1 MKFKY
6 YMRGFGTGLIAATI
20 ILMIAGKTGNNN
32 LHAADSRETETAGSV
47 IAFTTQSPS
56 ETAIT
61 TEAAAE
67 TVKAEEALKAAEAV
81 TTVESTKVIE
91 STKAAEGT
99 KAVESTKVVEGT
111 TGNSEVSA
119 AAGGEDGEF
128 EVVFSEVHTASQAV
142 DILYDAGIIADK
154 EEFSSYMEE
163 SGYDRKIRDGI
174 YQLKPGDSYEAIAQT
189 ITQTN

>member
-56 ETAIT
+56 ETATT

-67 TVKAEEALKAAEAV
+67 TTKAEETIKTAEAV
-81 TTVESTKVIE
+81 TTVESTKAIE

-99 KAVESTKVVEGT
+99 KAVEGT

-119 AAGGEDGEF
+119 AAGGEDGEL

-154 EEFSSYMEE
+154 AEFSSYMEE

>member
-56 ETAIT
+56 ETATT

-67 TVKAEEALKAAEAV
+67 TTKAEETIKTAEAS
-81 TTVESTKVIE
+81 TTVESTRAIETTKTVE
-91 STKAAEGT
+91 STKA
-99 KAVESTKVVEGT
+99 ESTKVVENT
-111 TGNSEVSA
+111 TGNSVVSA
-119 AAGGEDGEF
+119 AAGGEDGEL

>member
-67 TVKAEEALKAAEAV
+67 TAKAEETIKAAEAV
-81 TTVESTKVIE
+81 TVESTKTIETTKTVESTKEE
-91 STKAAEGT
+91 STKA
-99 KAVESTKVVEGT
+99 VENT
-111 TGNSEVSA
+111 TGNSAVSA
-119 AAGGEDGEF
+119 AAGGEDGEL

-142 DILYDAGIIADK
+142 DILYDAEIIADK
-154 EEFSSYMEE
+154 AEFSSYMEE